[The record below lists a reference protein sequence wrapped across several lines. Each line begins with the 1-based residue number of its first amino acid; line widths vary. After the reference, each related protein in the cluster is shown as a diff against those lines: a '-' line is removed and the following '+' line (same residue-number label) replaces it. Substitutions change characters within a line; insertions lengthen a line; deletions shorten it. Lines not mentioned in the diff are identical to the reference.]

1 MSNLALRS
9 VPSPAPSTPSPAVR
23 RIPGGR
29 RSPEPVVE
37 SVHAIPGPHGVI
49 IGKPFGSRMIAR
61 EEPLQAEI
69 GHAMCGGSGHRRD
82 RRR

>member
-1 MSNLALRS
+1 MSNLARTI
-9 VPSPAPSTPSPAVR
+9 PSPANPNPAVR

-37 SVHAIPGPHGVI
+37 SAPAAAGPYGVV